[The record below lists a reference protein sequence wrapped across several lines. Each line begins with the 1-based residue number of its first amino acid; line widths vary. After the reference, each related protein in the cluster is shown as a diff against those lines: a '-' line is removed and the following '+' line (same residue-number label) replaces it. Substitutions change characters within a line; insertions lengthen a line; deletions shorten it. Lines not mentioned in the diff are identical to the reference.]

1 MRWRCLFAWV
11 ALLALQPVM
20 AEPNWEPEPGNE
32 FQQQSAA
39 AVARFAARD
48 DLQRFFDEAY
58 AYAIFPK
65 VRRVALA
72 FGGAWGKGLVI
83 QNGKLIGR
91 AEQRQLTLGAALGGQ
106 SHSQILFFRD
116 AGALETFQ
124 LGRRE
129 FLGRASAT
137 GGVWSASAEPANLPE
152 VAIFSE
158 DGAGLMLELSAA
170 GVRYIYKPLE
180 SDSAQ

>member
-1 MRWRCLFAWV
+1 MIRRSLIAV
-11 ALLALQPVM
+11 LAMLSLQPAL
-20 AEPNWEPEPGNE
+20 AEPTWQPIPGDE
-32 FQQQSAA
+32 FQQDCAA
-39 AVARFAARD
+39 AVARFSERE
-48 DLQRFFDEAY
+48 DLQRFFDEAH

-72 FGGAWGKGLVI
+72 FGGAWGKGLVV
-83 QNGKLIGR
+83 QNGVLIGR
-91 AEQRQLTLGAALGGQ
+91 AEQRQLTLGASLGGQ

-116 AGALETFQ
+116 AEALATFQ
-124 LGRRE
+124 QGRRE

-158 DGAGLMLELSAA
+158 DGAGLMLELSAV
-170 GVRYIYKPLE
+170 GVRYVYKPLE
-180 SDSAQ
+180 SDSP

>member
-1 MRWRCLFAWV
+1 MRWQSLCMCM
-11 ALLALQPVM
+11 ALLILPSVM
-20 AEPNWEPEPGNE
+20 AEPTWAPAPGDE
-32 FQQQSAA
+32 FQQQCAD
-39 AVARFAARD
+39 AVARFAERD

-72 FGGAWGKGLVI
+72 FGGAWGKGLVV

-116 AGALETFQ
+116 AEALATFQ

-137 GGVWSASAEPANLPE
+137 GGVWSAAAEPATWPRIALPR
-152 VAIFSE
+152 S
-158 DGAGLMLELSAA
+158 
-170 GVRYIYKPLE
+170 
-180 SDSAQ
+180 

>member
-1 MRWRCLFAWV
+1 MRWRCLCASL
-11 ALLALQPVM
+11 ALLLLQSLS
-20 AEPNWEPEPGNE
+20 AEPAWEPEPGDE
-32 FQQQSAA
+32 FQKQCAA
-39 AVARFAARD
+39 AVARFAERE

-58 AYAIFPK
+58 AYAVFPK

-72 FGGAWGKGLVI
+72 FGGAWGKGLVV
-83 QNGKLIGR
+83 QNGKLIGG
-91 AEQRQLTLGAALGGQ
+91 AEQRQLTLGVALGGQ

-116 AGALETFQ
+116 ASALETFQ

-170 GVRYIYKPLE
+170 GVRYLYKPLE
-180 SDSAQ
+180 SSPL

>member
-1 MRWRCLFAWV
+1 MRRRLIFAS
-11 ALLALQPVM
+11 LALVAIQAVA
-20 AEPNWEPEPGNE
+20 AEPTWQADPGDSL
-32 FQQQSAA
+32 QQASAA
-39 AVARFAARD
+39 AVARFAERE
-48 DLQRFFDEAY
+48 DLQRFFDEAH

-91 AEQRQLTLGAALGGQ
+91 AEQRQLTLGASLGGQ

-116 AGALETFQ
+116 AEALETFQ

-137 GGVWSASAEPANLPE
+137 GAMWSASAEPANLPE

-158 DGAGLMLELSAA
+158 DGKGLMLELSAA
-170 GVRYIYKPLE
+170 GARYVYEPLE
-180 SDSAQ
+180 ADSP